1 MKNYLIPALCL
12 SLIALNGC
20 SLFDDLI
27 ATSTPTKT
35 KMEGVWEVTA
45 AYDDQGNWI
54 LDKINFPLTL
64 FSLSSDNSVAS
75 TAGPMTM
82 YLVYGG
88 SKYTTI
94 ASKIDQVFN
103 YTGADITG
111 GEWFIDGGNVDRFT
125 LEMKLEGLP
134 GQKTLTELLGM
145 LGIGKDYLDVTVY
158 HKFRDV
164 KVTFENN
171 ADSVMTWEFDF
182 ETTAVYNTKDKYGDL
197 KLWNGW
203 DTNNFSRCT
212 FILKKRVK
220 DIKDII
226 RDAGN

>member
-1 MKNYLIPALCL
+1 MKKCLKLGLCL
-12 SLIALNGC
+12 SLSVLSGC
-20 SLFDDLI
+20 SLFEDI
-27 ATSTPTKT
+27 ISTSTPTKT

-45 AYDDQGNWI
+45 AYDDQDNWI

-64 FSLSSDNSVAS
+64 FSLSSDNSVTS

-111 GEWFIDGGNVDRFT
+111 GEWFIEGGNVDRFT

-134 GQKTLTELLGM
+134 GQKSLTELLGM
-145 LGIGKDYLDVTVY
+145 LNIGNDYLDVTVY
-158 HKFRDV
+158 HKFRDI
-164 KVTFENN
+164 KVTFESNS
-171 ADSVMTWEFDF
+171 DSVMTWDFDF
-182 ETTAVYNTKDKYGDL
+182 ETSAVYNTKDKYGDL
-197 KLWNGW
+197 ILWNGW
-203 DTNNFSRCT
+203 PANSFSRCR
-212 FILKKRVK
+212 FVLKKRVK
-220 DIKDII
+220 DLKDII
-226 RDAGN
+226 KDAGD